1 MTSHIS
7 VQPEA
12 VLGVLTTHFDVP
24 AGTAAD
30 TDFQSLDLDSLV
42 LIELAVILKKQ
53 YGVEVDGKELAA
65 AGTAAKA
72 AALVSKKT
80 AHS

>member
-1 MTSHIS
+1 MTSQVS

-30 TDFQSLDLDSLV
+30 
-42 LIELAVILKKQ
+42 
-53 YGVEVDGKELAA
+53 AA
-65 AGTAAKA
+65 AP
-72 AALVSKKT
+72 VSKKT